1 MKTAYQPVKINFFT
15 FLLRLIPATLFV
27 ILFFYLISPFFINGH
42 LKLFKNQLRLMH
54 PEYEILSH
62 DIIKINQ
69 LDYIQFFIK
78 VNKTPTLAESSVKK
92 GAIIKVKGQA
102 STLCIAPI
110 IIFSLILAW
119 PGLVLR
125 KRLKAILIAIPIT
138 LMSSA
143 MDYPMMFIADIESVF
158 SDAPLTNSIRLLWKH
173 LMNNG
178 GRQFLAL
185 LACLFAIAIV
195 NVKPKIKIDWGK
207 VGRNDPCPC
216 GSGKKYKNCC
226 LLLKAT

>member
-1 MKTAYQPVKINFFT
+1 MENTYKPIKIKFLSFF
-15 FLLRLIPATLFV
+15 LRLIPACLFV
-27 ILFFYLISPFFINGH
+27 IFLFYLISPFFINGH
-42 LKLFKNQLRLMH
+42 LKLFKNQIELLH

-69 LDYIQFFIK
+69 LDYIQFYIK
-78 VNKTPTLAESSVKK
+78 VNKSPTLPDTPAQK

-102 STLCIAPI
+102 SSLCIAPI

-119 PGLVLR
+119 PGLGIR
-125 KRLKAILIAIPIT
+125 KKLKAILIAIPLTMT
-138 LMSSA
+138 LA
-143 MDYPMMFIADIESVF
+143 AIDYPMIFIADIESVY
-158 SDAPLTNSIRLLWKH
+158 SDAPLLNSFRQLWKH

-185 LACLFAIAIV
+185 IVFLFAIAAATYSSE
-195 NVKPKIKIDWGK
+195 KLLSYDK

-216 GSGKKYKNCC
+216 GSGKKYKHCC
-226 LLLKAT
+226 LN